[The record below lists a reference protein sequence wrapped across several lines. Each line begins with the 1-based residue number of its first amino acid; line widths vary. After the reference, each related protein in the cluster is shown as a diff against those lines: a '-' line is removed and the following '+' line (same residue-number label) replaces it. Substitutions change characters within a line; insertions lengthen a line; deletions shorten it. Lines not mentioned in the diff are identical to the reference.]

1 MVLTRDFRK
10 TVQARAKRD
19 PAYREALLTEA
30 VDSFLSG
37 DVEVGKA
44 MLRDYINATIGFETL
59 SRQLDKPSKSLH
71 RMLSSSG
78 NPKTNNL
85 FEILRFLQHNEGLE
99 FVVTV
104 RHHTG
109 VGIHGFAQQG

>member
-19 PAYREALLTEA
+19 TVYREAMLTEA

-44 MLRDYINATIGFETL
+44 ILRDYINATIGFEAL

-71 RMLSSSG
+71 RMLSPSG
-78 NPKTNNL
+78 NPKTNNF
-85 FEILRFLQHNEGLE
+85 FEILRFLQRNEGLE
-99 FVVTV
+99 LVVTA
-104 RHHTG
+104 RHHTDA
-109 VGIHGFAQQG
+109 GIHSFAQ

>member
-19 PAYREALLTEA
+19 PAYREAMLTEA

-37 DVEVGKA
+37 DVEVGKT
-44 MLRDYINATIGFETL
+44 MLRDYINATIGFEAL
-59 SRQLDKPSKSLH
+59 GRQLDKPSKSLH

-78 NPKTNNL
+78 NPKTNNF
-85 FEILRFLQHNEGLE
+85 FEILRFLQRNEGLE
-99 FVVTV
+99 LVVTA
-104 RHHTG
+104 RHHTDGRIYG
-109 VGIHGFAQQG
+109 VAT

>member
-10 TVQARAKRD
+10 TEQDRAKRD
-19 PAYREALLTEA
+19 PAYREAMLTEA

-44 MLRDYINATIGFETL
+44 MLRDYINATIGFEAL
-59 SRQLDKPSKSLH
+59 SQQIGKPSKSLH
-71 RMLSSSG
+71 RMLSPTG

-85 FEILRFLQHNEGLE
+85 FEILRFLQRNEGVEL
-99 FVVTV
+99 VVTA
-104 RHHTG
+104 RHHTDS
-109 VGIHGFAQQG
+109 GIHGVAL